1 MAFMLFMGFQ
11 MLMQFK
17 LQEILWTKAL
27 VELGRIRFSVTS
39 GNMAQ
44 LLIKLEQRVA
54 YIERRSSD
62 LMGRAGDF
70 WRHLDEE
77 ILKTDWNSHA
87 AARAQL
93 GSFVADFLCC
103 KIARGAPAGDPEI
116 RTSFLRDLR
125 EAFQRQSTLWA
136 ARGNDDH
143 AEFWQTQHD
152 EIEQLAETHGWFSPR
167 LSWNN

>member
-1 MAFMLFMGFQ
+1 MLFMGFQ

-44 LLIKLEQRVA
+44 LLIKLEQRIA

-62 LMGRAGDF
+62 LMARAGDF

-77 ILKTDWNSHA
+77 ILKLDWKSHT

-103 KIARGAPAGDPEI
+103 KIARGVPAQDDQI
-116 RTSFLRDLR
+116 RTSFLGDLR
-125 EAFQRQSTLWA
+125 EAFHRQSTLW
-136 ARGNDDH
+136 RSQGRDDH
-143 AEFWQTQHD
+143 AEFWQTQTD
-152 EIEQLAETHGWFSPR
+152 EIEQLSETYGWFTPR